1 MSRQKEE
8 VEGAMAMTSFGGLTL
23 LGRPQG
29 VFWNVAIIA
38 LHLSFMNFRHALITS
53 SRLNRPYIHLPIKR
67 YYSQNLKPNLVEPVD
82 LHHGASIPLTADDS
96 APLNK
101 TPCRKTKP
109 HPILENTE
117 STSSPIHIGTE
128 APKRRGRP
136 KKVTNCVPDTSEDA
150 TSALPKK
157 RSREPKTPK
166 EDQHVITHGS
176 LRHTSLSTFLT
187 YASAANLSPTS
198 TVYRGTH
205 YEYTV
210 QEALDRLAFSLT
222 RVGRASDLGI
232 DLLGSWA
239 LPSHPKPL
247 NVLIQCKAEAPKPSM
262 IRELEGAVVGA
273 PVRYRGEGTIA
284 ILAAA
289 KEATK
294 GVRDAVGR
302 SGLPM
307 AYLNITTEG
316 KIRQFVWNHSAVECG
331 LAGVGVALR
340 YLVDGDSEVTL
351 TWKGVPWSPSSS
363 TSRSVP

>member
-1 MSRQKEE
+1 
-8 VEGAMAMTSFGGLTL
+8 
-23 LGRPQG
+23 
-29 VFWNVAIIA
+29 
-38 LHLSFMNFRHALITS
+38 MNFRHALITF
-53 SRLNRPYIHLPIKR
+53 SRLNRSSIHLPLIR
-67 YYSQNLKPNLVEPVD
+67 YLSQNLKPSLVEPAD
-82 LHHGASIPLTADDS
+82 FHHGPSILSTSDDIP
-96 APLNK
+96 PLNR
-101 TPCRKTKP
+101 TRSRKSKA
-109 HPILENTE
+109 HPILENSE
-117 STSSPIHIGTE
+117 STSFPVDSGTE
-128 APKRRGRP
+128 PPKRRGRP
-136 KKVTNCVPDTSEDA
+136 KKATSSEPDTSEDA
-150 TSALPKK
+150 TSSPPKRRIRK
-157 RSREPKTPK
+157 PKTPK

-176 LRHTSLSTFLT
+176 LHHTSLSEFLS
-187 YASAANLSPTS
+187 YADTANLSPTS

-210 QEALDRLAFSLT
+210 AEALERLAFSLT

-239 LPSHPKPL
+239 LPSRPKPL

-273 PVRYRGEGTIA
+273 PARYRGEGTIA

-316 KIRQFVWNHSAVECG
+316 KIRQFVWNHAAVQCG
-331 LAGVGVALR
+331 LEGVGVALR
-340 YLVDGDSEVTL
+340 YLIDGDSEVTL
-351 TWKGVPWSPSSS
+351 TWKGAPWSPSSP
-363 TSRSVP
+363 TSHSVA

>member
-1 MSRQKEE
+1 M
-8 VEGAMAMTSFGGLTL
+8 
-23 LGRPQG
+23 
-29 VFWNVAIIA
+29 
-38 LHLSFMNFRHALITS
+38 HFRHALITF
-53 SRLNRPYIHLPIKR
+53 SRLNSPSIHLPLTR
-67 YYSQNLKPNLVEPVD
+67 YLSHNLKPTLVEPAD
-82 LHHGASIPLTADDS
+82 LHHGPSIPSTSDNTTPLSKTRSRRTKAD
-96 APLNK
+96 
-101 TPCRKTKP
+101 
-109 HPILENTE
+109 PILGNAE
-117 STSSPIHIGTE
+117 SILCPVHPGTE
-128 APKRRGRP
+128 PPNRRGRP
-136 KKVTNCVPDTSEDA
+136 KKATNSELDTSEEA
-150 TSALPKK
+150 TPAPPKK
-157 RSREPKTPK
+157 RFRKPKTSK
-166 EDQHVITHGS
+166 EDQHVTTHGS
-176 LRHTSLSTFLT
+176 LHHTSLSEFLD
-187 YASAANLSPTS
+187 YADAANLSPAS

-210 QEALDRLAFSLT
+210 AEALERLAFSLT

-239 LPSHPKPL
+239 LPSRPKPL

-307 AYLNITTEG
+307 AYLNVTTEG
-316 KIRQFVWNHSAVECG
+316 KIRQFVWNHAAVERG
-331 LAGVGVALR
+331 LEGLGVALR

-351 TWKGVPWSPSSS
+351 TWKGVPWSPSSP
-363 TSRSVP
+363 TSHFVA

>member
-1 MSRQKEE
+1 M
-8 VEGAMAMTSFGGLTL
+8 
-23 LGRPQG
+23 
-29 VFWNVAIIA
+29 
-38 LHLSFMNFRHALITS
+38 HFRHALINF
-53 SRLNRPYIHLPIKR
+53 SRLNRPSIHLSSRR
-67 YYSQNLKPNLVEPVD
+67 YLSQNLKPDLIEPAD
-82 LHHGASIPLTADDS
+82 LDHGASLPSTRDGIPPLKKTRSRKLKSDS
-96 APLNK
+96 
-101 TPCRKTKP
+101 
-109 HPILENTE
+109 ILESAG
-117 STSSPIHIGTE
+117 STSSGTE
-128 APKRRGRP
+128 SPRRRGRP
-136 KKVTNCVPDTSEDA
+136 KKATDSELNTSEA
-150 TSALPKK
+150 PTPAQPTK
-157 RSREPKTPK
+157 RTRKPKTSK
-166 EDQHVITHGS
+166 EDQHVIAHGS
-176 LRHTSLSTFLT
+176 LHHTSLSEFLN
-187 YASAANLSPTS
+187 YADAANLSPTS

-210 QEALDRLAFSLT
+210 AEALERLAFSLT

-239 LPSHPKPL
+239 LPSRPKPL

-316 KIRQFVWNHSAVECG
+316 KIRQFVWNHAAVECG
-331 LAGVGVALR
+331 LEGVGVALR
-340 YLVDGDSEVTL
+340 YLVDGDSEVAL
-351 TWKGVPWSPSSS
+351 TWKGVPWSPSSP
-363 TSRSVP
+363 TSRSVA

>member
-1 MSRQKEE
+1 
-8 VEGAMAMTSFGGLTL
+8 
-23 LGRPQG
+23 
-29 VFWNVAIIA
+29 
-38 LHLSFMNFRHALITS
+38 MNFRHALITS
-53 SRLNRPYIHLPIKR
+53 GRLNSPSVHLSVTR
-67 YYSQNLKPNLVEPVD
+67 YLSQNPRSNIVEPAD
-82 LHHGASIPLTADDS
+82 LHHGPSTSDDTTPLKPTRS
-96 APLNK
+96 
-101 TPCRKTKP
+101 RKTKRDP
-109 HPILENTE
+109 GLENAD
-117 STSSPIHIGTE
+117 STSSPVDLETGT
-128 APKRRGRP
+128 PKRRGRP
-136 KKVTNCVPDTSEDA
+136 KKVTNDEDTSEEA
-150 TSALPKK
+150 TPAPPIK
-157 RSREPKTPK
+157 RTRKPKTSK
-166 EDQHVITHGS
+166 EDQHVTTHGS
-176 LRHTSLSTFLT
+176 LHHTSLSGFLD
-187 YASAANLSPTS
+187 YADAANLSPTS

-210 QEALDRLAFSLT
+210 AEALERLAFSLT

-239 LPSHPKPL
+239 LPSRPKPL

-307 AYLNITTEG
+307 AYLNVTTDG
-316 KIRQFVWNHSAVECG
+316 KIRQFVWNHAAVERG
-331 LAGVGVALR
+331 LEGLGVALR

-351 TWKGVPWSPSSS
+351 TWKGVPWSPSSP
-363 TSRSVP
+363 TSHPVA

>member
-1 MSRQKEE
+1 
-8 VEGAMAMTSFGGLTL
+8 MTSFGLTL
-23 LGRPQG
+23 LGKLQG
-29 VFWNVAIIA
+29 VFGKSQSFT
-38 LHLSFMNFRHALITS
+38 LHLSFMNFRHALITY
-53 SRLNRPYIHLPIKR
+53 SRLNRPHIHFPLRR
-67 YYSQNLKPNLVEPVD
+67 YLSQNLRPSLVESTD
-82 LHHGASIPLTADDS
+82 LHHGSSIPSTSDDLP
-96 APLNK
+96 PLKK
-101 TPCRKTKP
+101 TRSRKPKSDS
-109 HPILENTE
+109 ILENAE
-117 STSSPIHIGTE
+117 SISSPIVSETE
-128 APKRRGRP
+128 PPKRRGRP
-136 KKVTNCVPDTSEDA
+136 KKVTDSEPDTSEEA
-150 TSALPKK
+150 TSSPSKK
-157 RSREPKTPK
+157 RTRKPKMPQ
-166 EDQHVITHGS
+166 EDQLAITHGS
-176 LRHTSLSTFLT
+176 LHHTSLSEFLN
-187 YASAANLSPTS
+187 YAETANLSPTS

-210 QEALDRLAFSLT
+210 LEALSRLAFSLT

-262 IRELEGAVVGA
+262 IRELEGAVAGA

-316 KIRQFVWNHSAVECG
+316 KIRQFVWNHAAVACG
-331 LAGVGVALR
+331 LEGVDVALR

-363 TSRSVP
+363 TARSVT